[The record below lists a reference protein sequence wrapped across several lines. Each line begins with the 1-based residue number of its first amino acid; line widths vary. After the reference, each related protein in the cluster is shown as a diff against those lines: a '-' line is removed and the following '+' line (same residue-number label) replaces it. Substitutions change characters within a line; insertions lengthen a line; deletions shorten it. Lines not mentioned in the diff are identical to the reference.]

1 MPGRG
6 EGRGGRRWAQGSFPL
21 RFRPPTHPKLYK
33 IYKATKK
40 MEAKDRN
47 LTHERRRLLA
57 TVNEMMAA
65 HKNAVV
71 IANIRETTRLGAWDR
86 IMEIGAVEL
95 INWRAKQGVPSP
107 SEPSRERSGE
117 RRNNSPS
124 NSNQPPRQWQIW
136 FDCS

>member
-47 LTHERRRLLA
+47 LTHERRRLLP

-71 IANIRETTRLGAWDR
+71 IANIRIKNQPIVVPTPVGRLIIFDTETTRLGAWDR

-95 INWRAKQGVPSP
+95 IN
-107 SEPSRERSGE
+107 E
-117 RRNNSPS
+117 NT
-124 NSNQPPRQWQIW
+124 QPRIAG
-136 FDCS
+136 

>member
-1 MPGRG
+1 
-6 EGRGGRRWAQGSFPL
+6 
-21 RFRPPTHPKLYK
+21 
-33 IYKATKK
+33 

-47 LTHERRRLLA
+47 LTHERRRLLP

-71 IANIRETTRLGAWDR
+71 IANIRIKNQPIVVPTPVGRLIIFDTETTRLGAWDR

-95 INWRAKQGVPSP
+95 INWRAKQAVPSP

>member
-1 MPGRG
+1 
-6 EGRGGRRWAQGSFPL
+6 
-21 RFRPPTHPKLYK
+21 
-33 IYKATKK
+33 

>member
-1 MPGRG
+1 
-6 EGRGGRRWAQGSFPL
+6 
-21 RFRPPTHPKLYK
+21 
-33 IYKATKK
+33 

-95 INWRAKQGVPSP
+95 MNWRAKQGVPSP

-124 NSNQPPRQWQIW
+124 NSNQPPTPPFLNIALWLLILLW
-136 FDCS
+136 E